1 MAYTKAFTKPY
12 AAWHDLPTKDTPVN
26 AAALEE
32 YDSTFAHI
40 EDFLDGSTAV
50 SPTSKTSAMTQAV
63 GVDSN
68 GALWTEPG
76 GGGGGGGSTFSN
88 LTVGTRATG
97 STVGTYSVAEGYW
110 ATSSGENS
118 HAEGS
123 VTTAS
128 GHQSHAEGSNTT
140 ASGTNSHAEGTY
152 TTASGN
158 GSHAEGAYTIADGTN
173 SHASGDSTT
182 AYGNN
187 QFVCGKYNANVYS
200 DLFEVGN
207 GTNGNPSN
215 AFAVDSSGNIEM
227 KGHITAANAT
237 TLSDSD
243 YVYVSVSGVIKKI
256 TVADLKTVL
265 GIT

>member
-1 MAYTKAFTKPY
+1 MAYEKAFTKPY

-88 LTVGTRATG
+88 LTVGSRATG
-97 STVGTYSVAEGYW
+97 STVGTSSVAEGYW
-110 ATSSGENS
+110 ATSSGINS

-123 VTTAS
+123 ATTAS
-128 GHQSHAEGSNTT
+128 GNQSHAEGSNTT
-140 ASGTNSHAEGTY
+140 ASGQNSHAEGAYTTASGTNSHAEG
-152 TTASGN
+152 AG
-158 GSHAEGAYTIADGTN
+158 TIADGTN

-215 AFAVDSSGNIEM
+215 AFAVDGNGDVTIGGEIDCSIE
-227 KGHITAANAT
+227 I
-237 TLSDSD
+237 LSDKD
-243 YVYVSVSGVIKKI
+243 YYVYVSDGSNILKLSI
-256 TVADLKTVL
+256 ADLKIL
-265 GIT
+265 LQ